1 MSAMPVSFAQGFAPD
16 PVHLRHDL
24 MIEIGRIDMALDDVR
39 RRAPANQPDV
49 GQSLEKRRASLNDA
63 LTRLMA

>member
-1 MSAMPVSFAQGFAPD
+1 MSAMPASFAQD
-16 PVHLRHDL
+16 PAYLRHDL

-49 GQSLEKRRASLNDA
+49 VQSLEKRRASLNDA